1 MQYLEYFNFIIKENS
16 IEMNGIRNPVKK
28 IYKMAV
34 FACYKKIYIM
44 LDLIFE

>member
-28 IYKMAV
+28 NYKMAV
-34 FACYKKIYIM
+34 FGCYKKYIM